1 MALGFVVAVLYTTGS
16 CPAAELDLLI
26 DGVANHA
33 MHEAEPLPFEA
44 VQPLQ
49 QAALLQLGPT
59 A

>member
-1 MALGFVVAVLYTTGS
+1 MG
-16 CPAAELDLLI
+16 PAAELDLLL
-26 DGVANHA
+26 DGVAVHA

-49 QAALLQLGPT
+49 QAALQQLGPT